1 MSDTLETLVLL
12 GQVQKLM
19 LLRDE
24 WEVLILIHHTG
35 VCKAQVSVQQGTIN
49 IYSEKA
55 KGLLLS
61 NLLQDIGKI
70 RFVLHLYDIADTGHK
85 GNLTQAS

>member
-1 MSDTLETLVLL
+1 MGDTLETLVLQ

-24 WEVLILIHHTG
+24 WEVLILIPHTG
-35 VCKAQVSVQQGTIN
+35 VCKAWVSVKQGTIT

-70 RFVLHLYDIADTGHK
+70 RFVLLNTIPQILGTKAI
-85 GNLTQAS
+85 